1 MAAAIGTMLTRIYSN
16 LFDEIPAFLLAI
28 ATLIYPLMLAQLGG
42 MYLEVPL
49 LFFSLLAFYHCRNDR
64 IWLASLFLV
73 VACMTKESGV
83 IAVGALAMS
92 ALCGQSKTVR
102 KKG

>member
-1 MAAAIGTMLTRIYSN
+1 MAWVILHISQWLMAAAIGTMLTRIYSN

-49 LFFSLLAFYHCRNDR
+49 LFFSLFAL
-64 IWLASLFLV
+64 SL
-73 VACMTKESGV
+73 S
-83 IAVGALAMS
+83 
-92 ALCGQSKTVR
+92 Q
-102 KKG
+102 